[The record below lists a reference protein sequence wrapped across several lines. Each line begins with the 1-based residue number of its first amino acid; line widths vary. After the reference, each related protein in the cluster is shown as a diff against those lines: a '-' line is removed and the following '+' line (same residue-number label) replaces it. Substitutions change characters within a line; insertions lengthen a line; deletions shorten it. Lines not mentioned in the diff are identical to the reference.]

1 MISAVNLLLE
11 FGDRSLFRE
20 ISFRVGPH
28 DRIGLVGSNGAGKST
43 LLRILTGEITADS
56 GEIAKAK
63 YVSVGYLPQEGMAAA
78 GRTLYKEVESV
89 FAEVIGTQ
97 AALEEIHRRMGE
109 IDHES
114 GEFAELLEVYG
125 ELQHRL
131 ESSDAFRIKTG
142 VEKVL
147 AGLGFS
153 ETDLERQTDEFS
165 GGWQMRIALAKL
177 LLAQPSLL
185 LLDEPTNHLDLD
197 SLRWLEDYLR
207 SYEGAVIIVSHDRR
221 FLDNMTGKT
230 YELSMGML
238 NEYAGNF
245 SYYVKEKAERKALQ
259 VSAYKNQQQQIKQT
273 EQFIE
278 RFRYK
283 ATKARQVQSR
293 IKQLEK
299 IDLIEIEDE
308 EGGIHFAFPPAPQS
322 GRVVMELKGI
332 RKSYGALKVFNGL
345 DFDIER
351 GDRIAFV
358 GVNGAGKSTLAR
370 ILAGTEPFDAG
381 ERIVGHNV
389 AVSYFAQHQA
399 EELNPAYDVLQTVDE
414 VATGDIR
421 RRLRTLLGCFL
432 FSGDDVFKKVK
443 VLSGGE
449 KSRLALAKMLLAPSN
464 LIVMDEPTNHLDMR
478 SKGVL
483 QEALA
488 GYEGSFVIVSHD
500 RDFLDPIVTKVVEFR
515 RGGIRTYL
523 GNVSDYIDA
532 RGKEEQKAAAGAPR
546 KPSSG
551 IPGGKE
557 RKRLEAEER
566 QKRYKKTGPL
576 REKIAALERELGE
589 SEREKSALDAQM
601 ADPDFYR
608 DGERVR
614 TVRARYKDLEK
625 EIADRYFRWNELSKQ
640 LEAAGGSTGEE
651 RKST

>member
-1 MISAVNLLLE
+1 
-11 FGDRSLFRE
+11 
-20 ISFRVGPH
+20 
-28 DRIGLVGSNGAGKST
+28 
-43 LLRILTGEITADS
+43 
-56 GEIAKAK
+56 
-63 YVSVGYLPQEGMAAA
+63 
-78 GRTLYKEVESV
+78 
-89 FAEVIGTQ
+89 
-97 AALEEIHRRMGE
+97 
-109 IDHES
+109 
-114 GEFAELLEVYG
+114 
-125 ELQHRL
+125 
-131 ESSDAFRIKTG
+131 
-142 VEKVL
+142 
-147 AGLGFS
+147 
-153 ETDLERQTDEFS
+153 
-165 GGWQMRIALAKL
+165 
-177 LLAQPSLL
+177 
-185 LLDEPTNHLDLD
+185 
-197 SLRWLEDYLR
+197 
-207 SYEGAVIIVSHDRR
+207 
-221 FLDNMTGKT
+221 
-230 YELSMGML
+230 MGML